1 MQQAQPLIVQVPR
14 GGELDRQLTAQP
26 PASVAGG
33 EVVVQTATT
42 DAEGRL
48 EAAQAGQA
56 LLSLPSPEALV
67 RESATVR
74 RVIGRAGTG
83 VEPILLVIEAG
94 EELTEEQLRVVL
106 DGARHTSR
114 AVILRIVSDA

>member
-14 GGELDRQLTAQP
+14 GGELDRKLSAQP
-26 PASVAGG
+26 PPSVAGG
-33 EVVVQTATT
+33 QVVVQAATT

-74 RVIGRAGTG
+74 RVIGAAGTG
-83 VEPILLVIEAG
+83 VEPILLVLEAG
-94 EELTEEQLRVVL
+94 EELTEGQLRVVL